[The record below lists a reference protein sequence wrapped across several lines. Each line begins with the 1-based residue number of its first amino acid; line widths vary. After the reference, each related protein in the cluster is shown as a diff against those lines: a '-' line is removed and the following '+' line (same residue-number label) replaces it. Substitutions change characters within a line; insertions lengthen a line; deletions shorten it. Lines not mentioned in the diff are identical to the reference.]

1 MYDTLLLELK
11 GDIGG
16 ERIIINMEDMEDP
29 ADGSSTR
36 YELMLNDEW
45 QSYEIDLAE
54 FETADLS
61 ILSVPLGFVFLET
74 PVSFSVRTARFVKAD

>member
-54 FETADLS
+54 FKTADLN